1 MRTTQT
7 SAETS
12 HPAVQPTDEELAAL
26 RRGRAAFRRGDYAP
40 LKEVLDEL
48 ESADQATDERR

>member
-1 MRTTQT
+1 MSITRTSTEA
-7 SAETS
+7 SY
-12 HPAVQPTDEELAAL
+12 PAFQPTGAELTAI

>member
-1 MRTTQT
+1 M
-7 SAETS
+7 SAIRDLTEAS
-12 HPAVQPTDEELAAL
+12 YPAIQPTGAELTAI

-40 LKEVLDEL
+40 LKEVLDDL